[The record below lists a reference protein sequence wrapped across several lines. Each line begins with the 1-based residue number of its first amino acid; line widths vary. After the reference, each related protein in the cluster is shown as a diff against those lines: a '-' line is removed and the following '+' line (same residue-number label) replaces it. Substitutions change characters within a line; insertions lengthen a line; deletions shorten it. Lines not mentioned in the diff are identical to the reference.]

1 MRRHISLP
9 VTRIEVDLPHRS
21 EGADNLLT
29 TERNKMSKFLKSRW
43 LWPVAGLVIGLAAIV
58 LISLALRPHNFSGS
72 ILQSPQPAYDF
83 KLTSA
88 HGPLALSDLRG
99 KVVLV
104 FFGYTFCPDVCPTTL
119 QEMSDVLDLMG
130 KQADQVQPVFV
141 SVDPDRD
148 SPQRLKAYMN
158 NLDGRIVGITGEQA
172 VIDEIV
178 THYGV
183 YYQKRTISESG
194 NYLIDHTA
202 TTFLIDP
209 DGYLRVVYPYA
220 TPAKGIAEDIR
231 YILRH

>member
-1 MRRHISLP
+1 
-9 VTRIEVDLPHRS
+9 
-21 EGADNLLT
+21 
-29 TERNKMSKFLKSRW
+29 
-43 LWPVAGLVIGLAAIV
+43 
-58 LISLALRPHNFSGS
+58 
-72 ILQSPQPAYDF
+72 
-83 KLTSA
+83 
-88 HGPLALSDLRG
+88 
-99 KVVLV
+99 VVLV